1 MASAMAGFAEMP
13 PTSGTD
19 TGPGAVENLSRV
31 EALSVDGLNKHF
43 GGGMAIRD
51 VTLGLA
57 KGEVASLLG
66 PSGCG
71 KTTTLRCIA
80 GFHKPDTGTIRIG
93 GRVIAGDGVFVPPEE
108 RGLSM
113 VFQNY
118 VLWPHMTAAENI
130 GYGLRLRRRSRRQIA
145 DKVAELMELLS
156 LSGLQARYPHQ
167 MSGGQQQRVS
177 VARSLAVDPE
187 VLLLDEPFS
196 NLDAKLRVEM
206 RRDMREL
213 LKRLGTTAIYVT
225 HDQEEAMAL
234 SDRIFLMYR
243 GRIVQRG
250 TPRDMF
256 EEPASRFAAAFFG
269 FANFFPGVAERD
281 GERSLLRLD
290 GSGVC
295 IAIPHATASTRFNL
309 AVRENELEVAPR
321 SRLGADWF
329 DGEIVSRLYIGGATQ
344 LVLRSCDLQ
353 LVAHLNGYEAMALP
367 AEVALR
373 IRPERVVVLPAN
385 ETDETTG

>member
-1 MASAMAGFAEMP
+1 MASAP
-13 PTSGTD
+13 VHLPHVS
-19 TGPGAVENLSRV
+19 PSRV
-31 EALSVDGLNKHF
+31 QAGPLGTNVRSGEGEALSLIGLGKQF
-43 GGGMAIRD
+43 GNGAAIRD
-51 VTLGLA
+51 VTLTLA
-57 KGEVASLLG
+57 RGEVGSLLG

-80 GFHKPDTGTIRIG
+80 GFHKPDSGTIRIG
-93 GRVIAGDGVFVPPEE
+93 SRVIVGDGIFVPPEE

-118 VLWPHMTAAENI
+118 VLWPHMTAAQNI
-130 GYGLRLRRRSRRQIA
+130 GYGLRLRRQPSRAIA
-145 DKVAELMELLS
+145 AKVSDLMALL
-156 LSGLQARYPHQ
+156 GLAGLEGRYPHQ
-167 MSGGQQQRVS
+167 LSGGQQQRVS

-206 RRDMREL
+206 RRDMRDL

-234 SDRIFLMYR
+234 SDRIFLMDR
-243 GRIVQRG
+243 GRIVQYG
-250 TPRDMF
+250 TPREMF

-269 FANFFPGVAERD
+269 FANFFPGIAEKD
-281 GERSLLRLD
+281 GAQTVVRLEHA
-290 GSGVC
+290 GVRM
-295 IAIPHATASTRFNL
+295 PVPTTHAGTPLTV

-321 SRLGADWF
+321 SVVGGDWF
-329 DGEIVSRLYIGGATQ
+329 AGEITSRLYVGGATQ
-344 LVLRSCDLQ
+344 LVLRCGELR
-353 LVAHLNGYEAMALP
+353 LAAHLTGYEAMTLP

-373 IRPERVVVLPAN
+373 IRPERVVVLPTHDRPERLA
-385 ETDETTG
+385 